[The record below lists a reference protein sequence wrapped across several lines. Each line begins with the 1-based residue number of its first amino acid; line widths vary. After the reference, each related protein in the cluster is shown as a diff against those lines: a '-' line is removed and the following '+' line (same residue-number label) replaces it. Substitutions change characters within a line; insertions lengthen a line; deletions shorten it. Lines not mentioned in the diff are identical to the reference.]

1 MNERRTASMLQRLSV
16 VLAVTAASYG
26 LEVPPVAHRLASG
39 GRSGHPHAQQRV
51 RHGHPGD
58 RRSSHEGVERV
69 HAADLRG

>member
-39 GRSGHPHAQQRV
+39 GRAGQPQAQQRV
-51 RHGHPGD
+51 RHGLSGD
-58 RRSSHEGVERV
+58 RRSRHEGVERA
-69 HAADLRG
+69 HAADLPG